1 MIEQFRIAFNED
13 KAILEAIQRKERELR
28 GRHPIRLAI
37 DTGTIRMR
45 QMVESMMKSESAS
58 TRASDASAA

>member
-28 GRHPIRLAI
+28 GRRPIRLAI

-45 QMVESMMKSESAS
+45 QMVENMMKPESAS